1 MSHLCSLGLAFALL
15 AVAACGNQS
24 TDRTPENGGPIRFTI
39 HEISASSRSCAESE
53 AKCARV
59 ELRSLE
65 TTGGGTEAARAN
77 IDLFLGHDLV
87 SRMRSLLPEEVGNRI
102 NDIDELTAAF
112 LAGHRAFVENFPD
125 ATAEWSVEI
134 SASAITSTPVVA
146 TIEITEFA
154 YTGGAH
160 PNTRRR
166 LVSFDVESGQLIG
179 VDELTSDVD
188 TLTALAERHLRADR
202 GLGPDDDLEAAGFW
216 FPEQGFTLPDN
227 LGITAEGVV
236 FHWDA
241 YEIAPYSMGP
251 IDVTVPVEDLAGII
265 DRKYW

>member
-1 MSHLCSLGLAFALL
+1 
-15 AVAACGNQS
+15 
-24 TDRTPENGGPIRFTI
+24 
-39 HEISASSRSCAESE
+39 
-53 AKCARV
+53 
-59 ELRSLE
+59 
-65 TTGGGTEAARAN
+65 
-77 IDLFLGHDLV
+77 
-87 SRMRSLLPEEVGNRI
+87 
-102 NDIDELTAAF
+102 
-112 LAGHRAFVENFPD
+112 
-125 ATAEWSVEI
+125 
-134 SASAITSTPVVA
+134 
-146 TIEITEFA
+146 
-154 YTGGAH
+154 
-160 PNTRRR
+160 

-188 TLTALAERHLRADR
+188 TLTALVERHLRADR